1 MMENTI
7 NEILV
12 KLGLREKSVAEVV
25 AEEIIEE
32 IVTEEI
38 IEEIVT
44 EDIEVVAEEIIEE
57 IVAEVIEEVV
67 AEEVVSEE
75 VVAKSI
81 VNDVVSVVSK
91 SDKNG
96 NPITEIEIDESAH
109 NKKTAKGESEV
120 VEAIVVVKLKKDKS
134 ISSEIV
140 SEGELE
146 TLKNQIKA
154 EDFLPAT
161 DGVSVAENNQLKE
174 LVSKLG
180 KVIEDMSEKQ
190 VEMSDSMEIFL
201 KKPVTTKAETTLSR
215 SKSTTVMQRIEK
227 FKKRSLK

>member
-32 IVTEEI
+32 IVTE
-38 IEEIVT
+38 
-44 EDIEVVAEEIIEE
+44 DIEVVAEEIIEE
-57 IVAEVIEEVV
+57 IVAEVV
-67 AEEVVSEE
+67 AEEVVAVIDEE
-75 VVAKSI
+75 VIDEAVVAKSI
-81 VNDVVSVVSK
+81 VNDVVSVVAK
-91 SDKNG
+91 SNKNG